1 MYVLRTKREYFETM
15 RHISLLKNVKFSEV
29 WIVLTGILVVGL
41 FFANASAF
49 EKSHKTPIHNDVKK
63 PFSLIVIDPGH
74 GGDKPGAR
82 GRIAAEKDV
91 VLLVSKKLKESI
103 EREMPGVKVLL
114 TRESDV
120 DVPFYERTALANN
133 NHADLFLSVHC
144 NSADSERRVKGRN
157 GRYSTQIT
165 RRPNVRGTETF
176 VCGYN
181 RLAQQDVAIRENA
194 DILLED
200 NYKENYNG
208 FDPNDPST
216 YIVFSLMKRKYRD
229 QSIKVATMMQEE
241 YVQAGRG
248 NRGVQELSLAVL
260 ATAGMP
266 AVLTEIGFI
275 SSPDEENFMLSEAG
289 QTEIVGN
296 LTTAIKRF
304 KASVER

>member
-1 MYVLRTKREYFETM
+1 M
-15 RHISLLKNVKFSEV
+15 SLLKNVKSS
-29 WIVLTGILVVGL
+29 TGLIFLSCILCAGL
-41 FFANASAF
+41 FYANANPS
-49 EKSHKTPIHNDVKK
+49 ENDDNYAADNEVNK

-82 GRIAAEKDV
+82 GRISAEKDV
-91 VLLVSKKLKESI
+91 VLQVSKKLKESI
-103 EREMPGVKVLL
+103 EKEMPGVKVLL

-157 GRYSTQIT
+157 GRYTTQVT

-181 RLAQQDVAIRENA
+181 RLGQQDVAIRENA

-208 FDPNDPST
+208 FDPNDPSS

-241 YVQAGRG
+241 YVQSGRG

-275 SSPDEENFMLSEAG
+275 SSPDEENFMLSPAG
-289 QTEIVGN
+289 QTEIVSN

-304 KASVER
+304 KTSVER

>member
-1 MYVLRTKREYFETM
+1 MD
-15 RHISLLKNVKFSEV
+15 LLKNVKFSLGV
-29 WIVLTGILVVGL
+29 IFLSFIIFAGML
-41 FFANASAF
+41 FAHANTSNLKAKEAESEAS
-49 EKSHKTPIHNDVKK
+49 IK
-63 PFSLIVIDPGH
+63 PFSLVVIDPGH
-74 GGDKPGAR
+74 GGDKPGAK
-82 GRIAAEKDV
+82 GRSSAEKDV
-91 VLLVSKKLKESI
+91 VLQVSKKLKESI
-103 EREMPGVKVLL
+103 EKEMPGVKVIL
-114 TRESDV
+114 TRDRDI

-133 NHADLFLSVHC
+133 NHADLFISIHC

-157 GRYSTQIT
+157 GKYSTQLT
-165 RRPNVRGTETF
+165 RRPHVRGTETF

-241 YVQAGRG
+241 YVQAGRA

-275 SSPDEENFMLSEAG
+275 SSPDEENFMLSDAG

>member
-1 MYVLRTKREYFETM
+1 MLLM
-15 RHISLLKNVKFSEV
+15 RLLKNVKFSLGL
-29 WIVLTGILVVGL
+29 IFLSSTIFVGM
-41 FFANASAF
+41 FIAHANTSNPNSEEAKDESQ
-49 EKSHKTPIHNDVKK
+49 VK
-63 PFSLIVIDPGH
+63 PFSLVVIDPGH

-82 GRIAAEKDV
+82 GRISAEKDV
-91 VLLVSKKLKESI
+91 VLQVSKKLKESI
-103 EREMPGVKVLL
+103 EKEMPGVKVML
-114 TRESDV
+114 TRDRDV

-133 NHADLFLSVHC
+133 NHADLFISIHC

-157 GRYSTQIT
+157 GKYSTQLT
-165 RRPNVRGTETF
+165 RRPHVRGTETF

-216 YIVFSLMKRKYRD
+216 YIVFSLMKRRYRD

-241 YVQAGRG
+241 YVQAGRA

-275 SSPDEENFMLSEAG
+275 SSPDEENFMLSDAG

>member
-1 MYVLRTKREYFETM
+1 M
-15 RHISLLKNVKFSEV
+15 ILLKNVNSLIRAIFLSCL
-29 WIVLTGILVVGL
+29 ICGSLVY
-41 FFANASAF
+41 ANGYTSQKNAP
-49 EKSHKTPIHNDVKK
+49 KHINHVINK
-63 PFSLIVIDPGH
+63 PFSLVVIDPGH
-74 GGDKPGAR
+74 GGDKPGAK
-82 GRIAAEKDV
+82 GRISAEKDI
-91 VLLVSKKLKESI
+91 VLQVSKKLKAAI
-103 EREMPGVKVLL
+103 EEEMPGVKVLL
-114 TRESDV
+114 TRDSDV

-144 NSADSERRVKGRN
+144 NSANSERRVKGR
-157 GRYSTQIT
+157 TQVT
-165 RRPNVRGTETF
+165 RRPHVRGTETF

-194 DILLED
+194 DILLEE

-241 YVQAGRG
+241 YVQSGRA

-275 SSPDEENFMLSEAG
+275 SSPEEENFMLSDHG
-289 QTEIVGN
+289 QAEIVSN

-304 KASVER
+304 KTSVER